1 MSLSPAAL
9 PTPSWPAVPHPGRSL
24 RQWQREDPSDSAC
37 RGRRGTSRGA
47 GISQASEATGP
58 LGHCGEARR
67 TEPSDCQTDRKCG
80 PEGRPAHSTGGQAGR
95 QPEAPAGASLILK
108 QTAPFPSP
116 GPGLPHPHLG
126 SAGPPARPALPSTPC
141 LCKDPSK
148 RTGGSPP
155 QIPGNFGRQRDGHG
169 PIFSLGNTSPHC
181 STWSGVQPTQPEA
194 N

>member
-1 MSLSPAAL
+1 MSLSPGAL

-116 GPGLPHPHLG
+116 WARPAPPPPGLCWTPSQACPALHPLPLQRPQQAHG
-126 SAGPPARPALPSTPC
+126 REPPPDSWEFWPPARRPRSY
-141 LCKDPSK
+141 
-148 RTGGSPP
+148 
-155 QIPGNFGRQRDGHG
+155 I
-169 PIFSLGNTSPHC
+169 
-181 STWSGVQPTQPEA
+181 
-194 N
+194 